1 MLKISSL
8 LVLSILLSSAS
19 AADKKDNK
27 KKNTKAA
34 KTSSKAAAKSTK
46 PVHGQT
52 IGEVLKNIE
61 RKSRDMDI
69 KKTSQALPGFSKQ
82 QASAPRQ
89 QLNLKAVKPPSS
101 SSLYYETGSNEAE
114 LEKVT
119 DQGIKQ
125 LYKLTQQFKSS
136 TRRGELWLR
145 LAELYVEK
153 ARLIEFKLQQEY
165 DKEVKAFNDG
175 QVKTRPNLDLKP
187 AQEYNLKAI
196 QLYEAFLN
204 DFPKDSKVDQALFF
218 LGYNYFELNKADKG
232 RTYYERLVK
241 ERPQSSYIEESYFA
255 LGEYHFDRNEWDK
268 ALNYYQKISSSKR
281 NRLSSF
287 AQYKEAWCLYK
298 VGKQKQA
305 LLALEKVIEAGRN
318 SKQEKNSAGGVS
330 RIRLATEATRDLVV
344 FYAEAGTAED
354 ARSYFEGITDDK
366 NVQPMLERL
375 AYYYSDTGQKDSA
388 RYLFK
393 QLIDTNPNGAKAF
406 DYQYQIVQMYTF
418 SGSPKV
424 FKEELYNWIN
434 TYGPESR
441 WYAANKKN
449 ADVGEKSQQLI
460 ETTLRNYILQQH
472 QTAQNSK
479 AKHSQS
485 LAKEGYE
492 LYFKT
497 FKNGSKMD
505 ELHFFFGELLFETE
519 DYAAAAENYNW
530 VVEHAPKSQ
539 YFEKS
544 SLNSVLALEKLLPKP
559 EEMKKKI
566 ADNTSEPVPMEKSV
580 TDFIKAGE
588 RFINMKPKDEAAV
601 AIRYKIGSLY
611 YYHNEF
617 DKALAVFDDI
627 LNKYPKTQYAEYS
640 ANLMLDIYNL
650 KKDYSGLESAG
661 QKILSIPELSKTSV
675 ANQVQSILQRTSFK
689 KAQDLEG
696 GKDYAKAAKSYEEFA
711 QKNPGSEL
719 GMNATFNAAVNYERA
734 GDIGK
739 AVSLYTVVLTSSQN
753 KNEAMK
759 NNVRKFLGALYE
771 RTGQYKK
778 AADSFADYASK
789 NPKDKEAVS
798 FHFNAAVIYDGLN
811 EYRKATENYNK
822 YFELSRA
829 ADRKEVFYLL
839 AKMDDR
845 RGQAKSAMDNYDKY
859 IKSGPSESLRI
870 VESAFRIAELHQQRR
885 EADEAEKGF
894 RRVIAISKRLASA
907 GQPAGVQYAAEAK
920 FHIVYKNYDE
930 LKSIR
935 IPNNPAEQG
944 KAVQNKLAILNRLKE
959 QLKEVIS
966 YDDGPMV
973 VASLTLIG
981 QAYQHMASSV
991 FAAPIPKGLDEAG
1004 VKQYRAGIEQVAKPF
1019 QEEAI
1024 KNYEAAVQKGFQLA
1038 AYNKWLKSAQREL
1051 SVLAP
1056 DKTQDRGEKSLPI
1069 LVMDSRDSSS
1079 KHTELRNAFKLKN
1092 EAAMLRAANQIL
1104 GSNANDLETL
1114 NTLAVFYK
1122 DEGKLGLSYL
1132 ILVRALKD
1140 HQGEATLHNNVGVIL
1155 QLQKQERMAQGSFR
1169 KAIELNS
1176 KHFEALM
1183 NLGTIQTEFG
1193 DGKAGA
1199 SSLEI
1204 PYKNKGKEAG
1214 LALANNYAVNLS
1226 RIGQLDKAKKI
1237 FEEYTEKTSN
1247 VPSAVWLNYA
1257 ILMIERQKDFKDG
1270 QRPLNKARYNS
1281 DDPSIQR
1288 RVEELDSRMRSK
1300 Q

>member
-1 MLKISSL
+1 MLKFSSL
-8 LVLSILLSSAS
+8 LILSLVLTSAH
-19 AADKKDNK
+19 AQKDNK
-27 KKNTKAA
+27 KKNAKATKAA
-34 KTSSKAAAKSTK
+34 SKPAAKSTK

-52 IGEVLKNIE
+52 IGEVLRNIE
-61 RKSRDMDI
+61 RKNRDLDI
-69 KKTSQALPGFSKQ
+69 KKTNQALPSLSKQ
-82 QASAPRQ
+82 AAAPVRQ
-89 QLNLKAVKPPSS
+89 NLKTVKPPSRS
-101 SSLYYETGSNEAE
+101 SMYYEAGTNEAQ

-125 LYKLTQQFKSS
+125 LYKLTQQFKNSP
-136 TRRGELWLR
+136 RRGELWLR

-165 DKEVKAFNDG
+165 DKKVKAFNDG
-175 QVKTRPNLDLKP
+175 QTKTRPVIDLKP
-187 AQEYNLKAI
+187 SQEYNLKAI
-196 QLYEAFLN
+196 QLYEWFLN
-204 DFPKDSKVDQALFF
+204 DFPKDPKVDQALFF
-218 LGYNYFELNKADKG
+218 LGYNYFELNKGDKG
-232 RTYYERLVK
+232 RSFYERLIK
-241 ERPQSSYIEESYFA
+241 EHPQSPYIEESYFA

-268 ALNYYQKISSSKR
+268 ALNYYQKISSSKH
-281 NRLSSF
+281 NRLGSF

-305 LLALEKVIEAGRN
+305 LLALEKVIEAGRA
-318 SKQEKNSAGGVS
+318 SRQEKNSAGGVS

-344 FYAEAGTAED
+344 FYAEAGTAEN
-354 ARSYFEGITDDK
+354 ARNYFEGITDEK
-366 NVQPMLERL
+366 NIQPMLERL

-393 QLIDTNPNGAKAF
+393 QLIEANPNGAKAF

-418 SGSPKV
+418 SGTPKI
-424 FKEELYNWIN
+424 FQEELYHWIN

-449 ADVGEKSQQLI
+449 AEVGEKSQQLI

-479 AKHSQS
+479 APHSQK

-505 ELHFFFGELLFETE
+505 ELHFFFGELLFDKE
-519 DYAAAAENYNW
+519 DYEGAAAEYSW
-530 VVEHAPKSQ
+530 VVQHAPKSQ
-539 YFEKS
+539 YYEKS
-544 SLNSVLALEKLLPKP
+544 ALNAVLSLEKMLPKP

-580 TDFIKAGE
+580 TDFIKVGE
-588 RFINMKPKDEAAV
+588 KYVDLKPKDEASV
-601 AIRYKIGSLY
+601 AIRYKVGSLY

-617 DKALAVFDDI
+617 DKALSVFNTI
-627 LNKYPKTQYAEYS
+627 LNNYPKTQYAEYS

-650 KKDYSGLESAG
+650 KKDYSGLEAAG

-675 ANQVQSILQRTSFK
+675 ANQVQNILQRTSFK

-711 QKNPGSEL
+711 QKNPGTEL

-771 RTGQYKK
+771 KTGQYKK
-778 AADSFADYASK
+778 AADSFADYAGK

-811 EYRKATENYNK
+811 EYKRATENYNK
-822 YFELSRA
+822 YYELSRA

-845 RGQAKSAMDNYDKY
+845 RGMAKQAIENYDKY
-859 IKSGPSESLRI
+859 ISSGPNEATRI
-870 VESAFRIAELHQQRR
+870 VESAFRIGELHQQRR
-885 EADEAEKGF
+885 EIEPAEKSF
-894 RRVIAISKRLASA
+894 RRTVAISKRLA
-907 GQPAGVQYAAEAK
+907 GEGKPAGVPYAAEAK
-920 FHIVYKNYDE
+920 FNLVAKNYDD
-930 LKSIR
+930 LKAIR

-944 KAVQNKLAILNRLKE
+944 KAVQNKLAVLNRLKE

-1004 VKQYRAGIEQVAKPF
+1004 IKQYRAGIEQVAKPF

-1024 KNYEAAVQKGFQLA
+1024 KNYEAAIQKGYQLG

-1051 SVLAP
+1051 FVLAP
-1056 DKTQDRGEKSLPI
+1056 DKTQDRGERAMPI
-1069 LVMDSRDSSS
+1069 VLMDNRDSLN
-1079 KHTELRNAFKLKN
+1079 KHSELQNAFKLKN

-1104 GSNANDLETL
+1104 GQQASDLETL

-1122 DEGKLGLSYL
+1122 EEGKPGLSYL
-1132 ILVRALKD
+1132 ILARALKD
-1140 HQGEATLHNNVGVIL
+1140 HQNEATLHNNVGVVL
-1155 QLQKQERMAQGSFR
+1155 QAQKQDRMAQSSYR

-1176 KHFEALM
+1176 KHNEALM
-1183 NLGTIQTEFG
+1183 NLGAIQTEFG
-1193 DGKAGA
+1193 DGQAGVA
-1199 SSLEI
+1199 SLEV
-1204 PYKNKGKEAG
+1204 PFKNKGKDAG

-1237 FEEYTEKTSN
+1237 FEEYTEKSSN
-1247 VPSAVWLNYA
+1247 VPPIVWLNYA
-1257 ILMIERQKDFKDG
+1257 ILMIDRQKDFKDG

-1281 DDPSIQR
+1281 DEPSIQR